1 MVKIEKTLFII
12 LSLLHVS
19 CYTEETP
26 YFNSVISS
34 PHPLAS
40 QAGNIIYSKGGNAF
54 DAAVASAFVLS
65 VVEPSTSGIGGRLQV
80 IYKQADGDILGIDA
94 TTQIPEGFKT
104 EDKELPSYGYSTIGI
119 PGVVAGL
126 IKLHEDNGVLDL
138 KTVMEPSIALA
149 EDGFYL
155 YPGEIKRLQSEIEKI
170 ESFEGTKL
178 YFLNS
183 EGKSFIPGDKL
194 VQKDLANTLKII
206 AKNGKKGF
214 YEGEIAE
221 KIANDIQANGGY
233 VSKDDLKNYTVRK
246 SEVLTGKF
254 NGYDIHTLNLPAY
267 GSITIQMIQIFDQ
280 LKIENERD
288 WTLKISSAVEES
300 FKYRFFQNNQDSV
313 NSILS
318 INRAKQIASK
328 IENNQS
334 EVAINSNLH
343 ELDIADIAQG
353 HTAHLTTS
361 DKYGNVVSLTQTL
374 GPNMGSKVATKGLG
388 FLYNVTM
395 GPYLGGYL
403 GEDKPGDRASSHISP
418 TIFTKNNEVVL
429 ALGAAGGRMIP
440 IAINQSAYR
449 YLKQKFPLGEALA
462 MPRVYKYESPIYIES
477 HLGINR
483 FNDYEIYSESQNVER
498 IRTEAYF
505 GRVHAV
511 ALDTINNK
519 WIGSAD
525 PDWEGNVSS
534 FE

>member
-1 MVKIEKTLFII
+1 MVNERSLKALFFSVLFI
-12 LSLLHVS
+12 S
-19 CYTEETP
+19 CNSDIHIYE
-26 YFNSVISS
+26 NSVISS
-34 PHPLAS
+34 PHPIAS
-40 QAGNIIYSKGGNAF
+40 ETGKLIYSLGGNAF
-54 DAAVASAFVLS
+54 DAAVAAAFTLS
-65 VVEPSTSGIGGRLQV
+65 VVEPSMSGIGGRLQV
-80 IYKQADGDILGIDA
+80 IYKQAGGDILGIDA
-94 TTQIPEGFKT
+94 TTQIPQSF
-104 EDKELPSYGYSTIGI
+104 DNLIDELPDYGYKTIGV

-126 IKLHEDNGVLDL
+126 IKLHKENGILDL
-138 KTVMEPSIALA
+138 QTVMNPSISLA
-149 EDGFYL
+149 ENGFL
-155 YPGEIKRLQSEIEKI
+155 LFPGELKRLEKDKEKF

-183 EGKSFIPGDKL
+183 EGESFKPGDIL

-206 AKNGKKGF
+206 AEKGKKGF
-214 YEGEIAE
+214 YEGEVAD
-221 KIANDIQANGGY
+221 KIVNDIQANGGY
-233 VSKDDLKNYTVRK
+233 ITKNDLKNYNAIK
-246 SEVLTGKF
+246 SQVLVGKF
-254 NGYDIHTLNLPAY
+254 NGYDIHTLNLPSY

-300 FKYRFFQNNQDSV
+300 YKYRFFQKNLDSV

-318 INRAKQIASK
+318 INRAKQIASN
-328 IENNQS
+328 IEDNQS
-334 EVAINSNLH
+334 EFVYRSNLH
-343 ELDIADIAQG
+343 EFDFADLAQG

-374 GPNMGSKVATKGLG
+374 GPNMGSKVASKGLG

-403 GEDKPGDRASSHISP
+403 GEDKPGDRVSSHISP
-418 TIFTKNNEVVL
+418 TIFTKDDRVVL
-429 ALGAAGGRMIP
+429 ALGAAGGNKIP
-440 IAINQSAYR
+440 LAINQVAFR
-449 YLKQKFPLGEALA
+449 YLKQNFSLSDALF

-477 HLGINR
+477 HIGINR
-483 FNDYEIYSESQNVER
+483 LNDYEIYPKSINLER
-498 IRTEAYF
+498 VRSKADF

-525 PDWEGNVSS
+525 PDWEGSVSD

>member
-1 MVKIEKTLFII
+1 MVNINKSFII
-12 LSLLHVS
+12 LISIVIIGCNS
-19 CYTEETP
+19 KGTP
-26 YFNSVISS
+26 YSNSVISS

-40 QAGNIIYSKGGNAF
+40 QAGKIIYSKGGNAF
-54 DAAVASAFVLS
+54 DAAVASAFALS
-65 VVEPSTSGIGGRLQV
+65 VVEPSMSGIGGRLQV
-80 IYKQADGDILGIDA
+80 IYKKAEGDILGIDA
-94 TTQIPEGFKT
+94 TTQIPESFKT
-104 EDKELPSYGYSTIGI
+104 SDKELPSYGYSTIGI

-126 IKLHEDNGVLDL
+126 IKLHQDNGVLDL
-138 KTVMEPSIALA
+138 KTVMEPSIFLA

-155 YPGEIKRLQSEIEKI
+155 YPGEIKRQLNDKEKI
-170 ESFEGTKL
+170 QSFKGTKL

-183 EGKSFIPGDKL
+183 EGESLISGDKF
-194 VQKDLANTLKII
+194 VQKDLAKTLKII

-221 KIANDIQANGGY
+221 KIVNDIQENGGY
-233 VSKDDLKNYTVRK
+233 ITKDDLKNYTVRK

-254 NGYDIHTLNLPAY
+254 NGYDIHTLNLPSY

-280 LKIENERD
+280 LNINNERD

-300 FKYRFFQNNQDSV
+300 YKYRFFQNNRDSV
-313 NSILS
+313 SSILS
-318 INRAKQIASK
+318 IIRAKQIANN

-334 EVAINSNLH
+334 EVAFKSNLY
-343 ELDIADIAQG
+343 EYDALDIAQG

-374 GPNMGSKVATKGLG
+374 GPNMGSRVATKGLG

-403 GEDKPGDRASSHISP
+403 GEEKPGDRASSHISP

-429 ALGAAGGRMIP
+429 AIGAAGGRMIP
-440 IAINQSAYR
+440 IAINQVAYR
-449 YLKQKFPLGEALA
+449 YLKQKYPLNDALT
-462 MPRVYKYESPIYIES
+462 MPRVYKYNSPIYIES
-477 HLGINR
+477 HLGVNR
-483 FNDYEIYSESQNVER
+483 FNDYEIYSKSQNVER
-498 IRTEAYF
+498 VRAEAYF

-519 WIGSAD
+519 WLGSAD
-525 PDWEGNVSS
+525 PDWEGSVSD
-534 FE
+534 FK

>member
-1 MVKIEKTLFII
+1 MVNVNKSFII
-12 LSLLHVS
+12 LFSILLVS

-26 YFNSVISS
+26 YSNSLISS

-54 DAAVASAFVLS
+54 DAAVAAAFTLT
-65 VVEPSTSGIGGRLQV
+65 VVEPSMSGIGGRLQV
-80 IYKQADGDILGIDA
+80 IYKKSEGDIQGIDA
-94 TTQIPEGFKT
+94 TTQIPESFKSQD
-104 EDKELPSYGYSTIGI
+104 EELPSFGYRTIGI

-138 KTVMEPSIALA
+138 KTVMEPSIFLA

-155 YPGEIKRLQSEIEKI
+155 YPGEIKRQLKDKEKI

-183 EGKSFIPGDKL
+183 KGESLISGDKF

-206 AKNGKKGF
+206 AKDGKKGF

-221 KIANDIQANGGY
+221 KIANDIQENGGY
-233 VSKDDLKNYTVRK
+233 ITKDDLKNYTVKK

-254 NGYDIHTLNLPAY
+254 NGYNIHTLNLPSY

-280 LKIENERD
+280 LNINNERD
-288 WTLKISSAVEES
+288 WTLKISNAVEES
-300 FKYRFFQNNQDSV
+300 YKYRFFQNNRDSV
-313 NSILS
+313 SSILS
-318 INRAKQIASK
+318 INRAKQIANN

-334 EVAINSNLH
+334 EVAVKSNLY
-343 ELDIADIAQG
+343 EFDAADIAQG

-374 GPNMGSKVATKGLG
+374 GPNMGSRVATKGLG

-403 GEDKPGDRASSHISP
+403 GEEKPGDRASSHISP

-440 IAINQSAYR
+440 IAINQVAYR
-449 YLKQKFPLGEALA
+449 YLKQKYPLNDALI
-462 MPRVYKYESPIYIES
+462 MPRVYKYNSPIYIES
-477 HLGINR
+477 HLGVNR

-498 IRTEAYF
+498 VRAEAFF

-519 WIGSAD
+519 WLGSAD
-525 PDWEGNVSS
+525 PDWEGSVSD
-534 FE
+534 FK

>member
-1 MVKIEKTLFII
+1 MVNINKSFII
-12 LSLLHVS
+12 LISIVIIGCNS
-19 CYTEETP
+19 KGTP
-26 YFNSVISS
+26 YSNSVISS

-54 DAAVASAFVLS
+54 DAAVAAAFTLT
-65 VVEPSTSGIGGRLQV
+65 VVEPSMSGIGGRLQV
-80 IYKQADGDILGIDA
+80 IYKQAEGDIFGIDA

-104 EDKELPSYGYSTIGI
+104 EDEELPSYGYSTIGI

-126 IKLHEDNGVLDL
+126 IKLHEENGVLDL

-149 EDGFYL
+149 EGGFYL
-155 YPGEIKRLQSEIEKI
+155 YPGEIKRQQSDKEKI
-170 ESFEGTKL
+170 EYFEGTKS
-178 YFLNS
+178 YFLDS
-183 EGKSFIPGDKL
+183 EGGSFIPGGKF

-221 KIANDIQANGGY
+221 KMVNDIQENGGY
-233 VSKDDLKNYTVRK
+233 ITKQDLKNYTVRK

-254 NGYDIHTLNLPAY
+254 NGYDIHTLNLPSY

-300 FKYRFFQNNQDSV
+300 YKYRFFQNNQDSV

-318 INRAKQIASK
+318 INRAKQIANN

-334 EVAINSNLH
+334 EVAFKSNLY
-343 ELDIADIAQG
+343 EFDAEDIAQG

-418 TIFTKNNEVVL
+418 TIFTKNNQVVL

-440 IAINQSAYR
+440 LAINQVAYR
-449 YLKQKFPLGEALA
+449 YLKQKYPLNDALI
-462 MPRVYKYESPIYIES
+462 MPRVYKYDSPIYIES

-483 FNDYEIYSESQNVER
+483 FNEYEIYSESQNVER
-498 IRTEAYF
+498 VRAEAYF
-505 GRVHAV
+505 GRVHAI

-519 WIGSAD
+519 WLGSAD
-525 PDWEGNVSS
+525 PDWEGNVSN

>member
-1 MVKIEKTLFII
+1 MTFLRNIYIYLIVCFLAVGCSVKNQHKNDI
-12 LSLLHVS
+12 
-19 CYTEETP
+19 
-26 YFNSVISS
+26 ISS

-40 QAGNIIYSKGGNAF
+40 QAGKDMFSIGGNAF
-54 DAAVASAFVLS
+54 DAAVSAAFTLS
-65 VVEPSTSGIGGRLQV
+65 VVEPSMSGIGGRLQV
-80 IYKQADGDILGIDA
+80 IYKQADGDILGLDA
-94 TTQIPEGFKT
+94 TTQIPDGFKT
-104 EDKELPSYGYSTIGI
+104 EGEELPSYGYSTIGI

-155 YPGEIKRLQSEIEKI
+155 YPGEIKRLQSDKEKI
-170 ESFEGTKL
+170 KSFMGTKL

-183 EGKSFIPGDKL
+183 EGESFIPGDKL

-221 KIANDIQANGGY
+221 KMVNDIQENGGY
-233 VSKDDLKNYTVRK
+233 ITKEDLKNYTVRK

-254 NGYDIHTLNLPAY
+254 NGYDIHTLNLPSY

-280 LKIENERD
+280 LKINNERD

-300 FKYRFFQNNQDSV
+300 YKYRFFQNNQDSV

-318 INRAKQIASK
+318 INRAKQIASN

-334 EVAINSNLH
+334 EVAFKPNLY
-343 ELDIADIAQG
+343 EFDAADIAQG

-361 DKYGNVVSLTQTL
+361 DKNGNVVSLTQTL

-403 GEDKPGDRASSHISP
+403 GEDKSGDRASSHISP

-440 IAINQSAYR
+440 IAINQVAYR
-449 YLKQKFPLGEALA
+449 YLKQKYPLNDALFL
-462 MPRVYKYESPIYIES
+462 PRVYKYDSPIYIES
-477 HLGINR
+477 HLGVNR

-498 IRTEAYF
+498 VRAEAYF
-505 GRVHAV
+505 GRVHAI

-519 WIGSAD
+519 WLGSAD
-525 PDWEGNVSS
+525 PDWEGSVSN

>member
-1 MVKIEKTLFII
+1 MVKINRLLVLLFSIVLI
-12 LSLLHVS
+12 SCNTEDTAYTNSL
-19 CYTEETP
+19 
-26 YFNSVISS
+26 ISS

-40 QAGNIIYSKGGNAF
+40 QAGKIIYSKGGNAF
-54 DAAVASAFVLS
+54 DAAVAAAFTLS
-65 VVEPSTSGIGGRLQV
+65 VVEPSMSGIGGRLQV
-80 IYKQADGDILGIDA
+80 IYKQAEGDILGIDA
-94 TTQIPEGFKT
+94 TTQIPESFKNIT
-104 EDKELPSYGYSTIGI
+104 EELPSFGYSTIGI

-126 IKLHEDNGVLDL
+126 IKLHEENGVLDL
-138 KTVMEPSIALA
+138 KTVMEPSITLA

-155 YPGEIKRLQSEIEKI
+155 YPGEIKRQQSDKEKI
-170 ESFEGTKL
+170 ESFEGTKI

-183 EGKSFIPGDKL
+183 EGESFEPGDKL

-206 AKNGKKGF
+206 SENGKKGF
-214 YEGEIAE
+214 YEGEIAD
-221 KIANDIQANGGY
+221 KIVNDIQANGGY
-233 VSKDDLKNYTVRK
+233 ITLDDLKNYTVTK

-254 NGYDIHTLNLPAY
+254 NGYDIHTLNLPSY

-300 FKYRFFQNNQDSV
+300 YKYRFFQKNLDSL

-318 INRAKQIASK
+318 INRAKQIASN
-328 IENNQS
+328 IEDNQS
-334 EVAINSNLH
+334 EVVFKSNLH
-343 ELDIADIAQG
+343 EFDFADLAQG

-418 TIFTKNNEVVL
+418 TIFTKNDEVVL

-440 IAINQSAYR
+440 IAINQVAYR
-449 YLKQKFPLGEALA
+449 YLKQKIPLVESLI
-462 MPRVYKYESPIYIES
+462 MPRVYKYESPIYVES

-483 FNDYEIYSESQNVER
+483 FNDYEIYSEPQNVER
-498 IRTEAYF
+498 IRAEAYF
-505 GRVHAV
+505 GRVHAI

-525 PDWEGNVSS
+525 PDWEGSVSD

>member
-12 LSLLHVS
+12 LFIFLVS
-19 CYTEETP
+19 CNIEETP
-26 YFNSVISS
+26 YSNSLISS

-40 QAGNIIYSKGGNAF
+40 QAGEYIYSKGGNAF
-54 DAAVASAFVLS
+54 DAAVAAAFTLS
-65 VVEPSTSGIGGRLQV
+65 VVEPSMSGIGGRLQV
-80 IYKQADGDILGIDA
+80 IYKQAGGDILGIDA
-94 TTQIPEGFKT
+94 TTQIPKSYRNLGET
-104 EDKELPSYGYSTIGI
+104 SQSYGYKTIGI

-126 IKLHEDNGVLDL
+126 IKLHEENGILDL
-138 KTVMEPSIALA
+138 KTVMQPSITFA
-149 EDGFYL
+149 EKGFLL
-155 YPGEIKRLQSEIEKI
+155 YPGEIKRQQSDKEKI

-178 YFLNS
+178 YFLDS
-183 EGKSFIPGDKL
+183 KGESFKPGDIL
-194 VQKDLANTLKII
+194 VQKDLANTLRII

-214 YEGEIAE
+214 YEGEIANR
-221 KIANDIQANGGY
+221 IVNDIKENGGFIT
-233 VSKDDLKNYTVRK
+233 KEDLKNYTARK
-246 SEVLTGKF
+246 SEVLVGKF
-254 NGYDIHTLNLPAY
+254 NGYDIYTLNLPSY

-280 LKIENERD
+280 LEIKDERD
-288 WTLKISSAVEES
+288 WTLKVSKAVEES
-300 FKYRFFQNNQDSV
+300 YRYRFFQNNIDSL

-318 INRAKQIASK
+318 VSRAKQIASD
-328 IENNQS
+328 IEKNQS
-334 EVAINSNLH
+334 ETALNYNLH
-343 ELDIADIAQG
+343 EFDQADIAQG

-418 TIFTKNNEVVL
+418 TIFTKNGEVVL
-429 ALGAAGGRMIP
+429 ALGAAGGNKIP
-440 IAINQSAYR
+440 IAINQVAYR
-449 YLKQKFPLGEALA
+449 YLKQKYTLIDALT

-477 HLGINR
+477 HLGVNR

-505 GRVHAV
+505 GRVHAI
-511 ALDTINNK
+511 ALDTINNR

-525 PDWEGNVSS
+525 PDWEGSVSN

>member
-1 MVKIEKTLFII
+1 MVNVNKSFIVIFSI
-12 LSLLHVS
+12 LLVS
-19 CYTEETP
+19 CYTEETR
-26 YFNSVISS
+26 YSNSLISS

-54 DAAVASAFVLS
+54 DAAVAAAFSLT
-65 VVEPSTSGIGGRLQV
+65 VVEPSMSGIGGRLQV

-94 TTQIPEGFKT
+94 TTQIPESFKT
-104 EDKELPSYGYSTIGI
+104 EDEELPSYGYRTIGI

-155 YPGEIKRLQSEIEKI
+155 YPGEIKRLQSDEEKI
-170 ESFEGTKL
+170 KSFVGTKL

-183 EGKSFIPGDKL
+183 DGESFIPGDKL

-221 KIANDIQANGGY
+221 KMVYDIQENGGY
-233 VSKDDLKNYTVRK
+233 ITKEDLKNYTVRK

-254 NGYDIHTLNLPAY
+254 NGYDIHTLNLPSY

-280 LKIENERD
+280 LKINNERD

-300 FKYRFFQNNQDSV
+300 YKYRFFQNNLDSV

-318 INRAKQIASK
+318 LTRAKQIANN
-328 IENNQS
+328 IENNQT
-334 EVAINSNLH
+334 EVAFKSNLY
-343 ELDIADIAQG
+343 EFNVADIAQG

-374 GPNMGSKVATKGLG
+374 GPNMGSRVATKGLG

-403 GEDKPGDRASSHISP
+403 GEEKPGDRASSHISP

-440 IAINQSAYR
+440 IAINQVAYR
-449 YLKQKFPLGEALA
+449 YLKQKFPLSDALI

-477 HLGINR
+477 HLGVNR

-498 IRTEAYF
+498 IRAEAYF
-505 GRVHAV
+505 GRVHAI
-511 ALDTINNK
+511 ALDTINKK
-519 WIGSAD
+519 WKGSAD
-525 PDWEGNVSS
+525 PDWEGSVSE
-534 FE
+534 FK

>member
-19 CYTEETP
+19 CIIEDTP
-26 YFNSVISS
+26 YSNSLISS

-40 QAGNIIYSKGGNAF
+40 QAGKIIYSKGGNAF
-54 DAAVASAFVLS
+54 DAAVASAFALS
-65 VVEPSTSGIGGRLQV
+65 VVEPSMSGIGGRLQV
-80 IYKQADGDILGIDA
+80 IYKQAGGDIFGIDA
-94 TTQIPEGFKT
+94 TTQIPESFKT
-104 EDKELPSYGYSTIGI
+104 EGEELPSYGYSTIGI

-126 IKLHEDNGVLDL
+126 IKLHEENGVLDI
-138 KTVMEPSIALA
+138 KTVMEPSISLA

-155 YPGEIKRLQSEIEKI
+155 YPGEIKRQQSDKEKI

-183 EGKSFIPGDKL
+183 EGESFRPGDKL

-206 AKNGKKGF
+206 SENGKKGF

-233 VSKDDLKNYTVRK
+233 VNKDDLKNYTVRK

-318 INRAKQIASK
+318 VNRAKQIASY

-334 EVAINSNLH
+334 EVAFKSNLH
-343 ELDIADIAQG
+343 EFDVVDIAQG

-440 IAINQSAYR
+440 IAINQAAYR
-449 YLKQKFPLGEALA
+449 YLKQKYPLSEALA

-477 HLGINR
+477 HLGVNR

-525 PDWEGNVSS
+525 PDWEGSVSD